1 MKAIKEN
8 QGEHKKREFCP
19 LGALPLA
26 GKTGASFRQSRR
38 ELRTLKE
45 SLGEFCLVGGKNL

>member
-45 SLGEFCLVGGKNL
+45 SLGDFCLVGGKK